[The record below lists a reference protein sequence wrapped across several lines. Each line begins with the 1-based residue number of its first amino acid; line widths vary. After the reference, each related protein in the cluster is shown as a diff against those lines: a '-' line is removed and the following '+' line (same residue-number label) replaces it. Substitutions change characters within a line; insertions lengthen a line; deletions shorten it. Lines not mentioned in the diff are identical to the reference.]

1 MGTSE
6 KKMQNQK
13 FKFQVNDSIFVPT
26 FQQGMLNNYPF
37 AFFKTTVKQV
47 EGRSIIFEY
56 GDKLIKVGS
65 GMCHKNISILI
76 LILNIGDFQT
86 EATLLDPLAKSVLQY
101 SRLLFDDSYVKHYK
115 VRTLEELKYLWAKE
129 HNVYT
134 HIVMI
139 GHGCKNGFIFN
150 DKIVSVQELKS
161 IFDAPSKLHPK
172 VFISLCCKTGKKS
185 VAEEF
190 SKMKVCSCFIAPFSS
205 IHGVNASLFLQTLF
219 ANHFLNGNSINVAC
233 KNTLKG
239 MKSSVPFRVWEDGVL
254 GNSTHTTK

>member
-1 MGTSE
+1 MILFLYQLSSRE
-6 KKMQNQK
+6 C
-13 FKFQVNDSIFVPT
+13 FIIIPS
-26 FQQGMLNNYPF
+26 L
-37 AFFKTTVKQV
+37 FFKTTVKQV

-56 GDKLIKVGS
+56 GDKSIKVGS
-65 GMCHKNISILI
+65 GICHKNIGI

-185 VAEEF
+185 VAEIF
-190 SKMKVCSCFIAPFSS
+190 
-205 IHGVNASLFLQTLF
+205 
-219 ANHFLNGNSINVAC
+219 
-233 KNTLKG
+233 
-239 MKSSVPFRVWEDGVL
+239 
-254 GNSTHTTK
+254 